1 MTATTYSTLVNDIIT
16 YCERTDEPFLAQVPR
31 FIALAENRIA
41 SENKPF
47 GFLRVV
53 SGNLTGNVVQKPV
66 RWRKTKSI
74 SITVNSQKTFL
85 YNRSYEYCVSYWPNP
100 TLTDVPLYYADYDYE
115 HLFIAPSPVQSFPME
130 IQYYELPEP
139 LSEAT
144 QTNWTT
150 RYAPQLLLY
159 AALMEAMPFLKTSER
174 IPEFQGLYDRAMGAI
189 NKEDQS
195 RVTDDA
201 TVRS

>member
-1 MTATTYSTLVNDIIT
+1 MTATTYNTLVNDIIT
-16 YCERTDEPFLAQVPR
+16 YCERSDEPFLSQVPR
-31 FIALAENRIA
+31 FITLAEFRIA

-53 SGNLTGNVVQKPV
+53 SGSLEGGVFPKPI
-66 RWRKTKSI
+66 RWRKTKSL
-74 SITVNSQKTFL
+74 SITVDGKKAFL
-85 YNRSYEYCVSYWPNP
+85 FDRGYEYCVSYWPDDSKV
-100 TLTDVPLYYADYDYE
+100 DVPEYYCDYDYE
-115 HLFIAPSPVQSFPME
+115 HYLVVPTPIKQYPLE
-130 IQYYELPEP
+130 IQYYEMPVP
-139 LSEAT
+139 LSLDN

-150 RYAPQLLLY
+150 RYAPELLLY
-159 AALMEAMPFLKTSER
+159 AAMMEAMPFLKTPER
-174 IPEFQGLYDRAMGAI
+174 IPEWQGLYDRAMGAI